1 MATRLIPQHLTRST
15 LTACVLSYCI
25 PAHAF
30 PGEQWRQA
38 GQAHGVNPI
47 LLYAVALAESATP
60 QGAGQVSPWP
70 YALRTGATAHYPP
83 DIESAGAL
91 LATLLDNESA
101 RTLDIGLMQINLH
114 WHGHR
119 VDNPAAL
126 LDGKTNLNV
135 GAQILAEAM
144 ASAPQDPALGIGR
157 YHSWRDD
164 RARWYG
170 ERVLS
175 IYGSLLHSWS
185 DEDENERKGLL

>member
-1 MATRLIPQHLTRST
+1 MATGFVAQRFARS
-15 LTACVLSYCI
+15 LLAAGAFAYCVQ
-25 PAHAF
+25 AQAF
-30 PGEQWRQA
+30 PGDQWQLA
-38 GQAHGVNPI
+38 GKAHGVDPI

-60 QGAGQVSPWP
+60 RGVGQVSPWP
-70 YALRTGATAHYPP
+70 YALRTGDTAHYPG
-83 DIESAGAL
+83 DAQSAAVL
-91 LATLLDNESA
+91 LATLLKKESA
-101 RTLDIGLMQINLH
+101 RTLDVGLMQINLH

-119 VDNPAAL
+119 VDGPTAL
-126 LDGKTNLNV
+126 LDARTNLNV

-170 ERVLS
+170 NRVLS

-185 DEDENERKGLL
+185 DKDDHDGKGFL